1 MGDALEEKKRYTP
14 EEYFRFEE
22 SAQEK
27 HEYENGEIFAMSG
40 GTFIYGLISGNMIT
54 ALNNALNGKN
64 CSTVGSDVKVGVQE
78 YDSFVY
84 PDAMVICGKIEY
96 AEGRR
101 DVIKNPVLIV
111 EVLSDS
117 TESYDRGRKFK
128 KYQSLP
134 SFREYVLMLQH
145 EPIIETYFRQDDQHW
160 LYTLTEGLDAA
171 IQLQTIDGRLK
182 LSDVYQRVEW
192 AS

>member
-1 MGDALEEKKRYTP
+1 MGDVLQQKKRYTP
-14 EEYFRFEE
+14 SAYFQFEE

-27 HEYENGEIFAMSG
+27 HEYENGEVFVLSG
-40 GTFIYGLISGNMIT
+40 GTFIHGLISGNIIT
-54 ALNNALNGKN
+54 ALNNARNGRN

-111 EVLSDS
+111 EVLSES

-134 SFREYVLMLQH
+134 SFREYVLVSQN
-145 EPIIETYFRQDDQHW
+145 EPIIETFFRQDDQHW
-160 LYTLTEGLDAA
+160 LYILTEGLEAA
-171 IQLQTIDGRLK
+171 IHLHTIDSRIK

-192 AS
+192 AP